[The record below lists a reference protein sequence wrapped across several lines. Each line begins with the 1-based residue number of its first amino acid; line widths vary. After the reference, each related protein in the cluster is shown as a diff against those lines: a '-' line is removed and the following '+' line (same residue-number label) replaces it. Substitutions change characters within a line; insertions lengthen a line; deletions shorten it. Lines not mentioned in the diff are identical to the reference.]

1 MNLEQVVNVLI
12 TENTPKDGVVPVSIV
27 NIHTQDG
34 NVQIILEA
42 KSTQADVLSKIQQ
55 QIEAEIAKISGISS
69 VKVALTAHRQQAPS
83 KKLSLPGVKA
93 IIAVASG
100 KGGVGK
106 STTALN
112 LALALSK
119 LGHKIGLLDADIYGP
134 SMPRM
139 LGINEKPAVNQDKKL
154 IPLDR
159 YGLKVMSI
167 GFMVPEDSPM
177 IWRGPMVQSALQQML
192 HDVAWTQDDEYLDL
206 LIVDMPP
213 GTGDAQLTLAQQVS
227 LTGAVIVSTPQDIAL
242 IDARKGLNMFH
253 RVNVPILGII
263 ENMSFFCCPKCGEV
277 SEIFSHGGASREAK
291 NLGVPFLGEVP
302 IDLKIRLGSDQ
313 GTSVIIDDPQ
323 SKSALIYNQIAL
335 NVWEELQKVHQRV
348 PSILVS

>member
-134 SMPRM
+134 S
-139 LGINEKPAVNQDKKL
+139 K
-154 IPLDR
+154 
-159 YGLKVMSI
+159 
-167 GFMVPEDSPM
+167 
-177 IWRGPMVQSALQQML
+177 
-192 HDVAWTQDDEYLDL
+192 
-206 LIVDMPP
+206 
-213 GTGDAQLTLAQQVS
+213 
-227 LTGAVIVSTPQDIAL
+227 
-242 IDARKGLNMFH
+242 
-253 RVNVPILGII
+253 
-263 ENMSFFCCPKCGEV
+263 
-277 SEIFSHGGASREAK
+277 
-291 NLGVPFLGEVP
+291 
-302 IDLKIRLGSDQ
+302 
-313 GTSVIIDDPQ
+313 TS
-323 SKSALIYNQIAL
+323 
-335 NVWEELQKVHQRV
+335 
-348 PSILVS
+348 